1 MKSDTV
7 HNCSAGGM
15 VRLAGA
21 VWCVSLWGGMLVTVG
36 CTHGYERVRLAGALV
51 DMVAE

>member
-1 MKSDTV
+1 
-7 HNCSAGGM
+7 M

-36 CTHGYERVRLAGALV
+36 CTHGYERVRLAGALE
-51 DMVAE
+51 DMAAEQLPIVVV